1 MYHINIIIYIN
12 NNILIKQVI
21 KYINITFI
29 NGYKRIAIQIY

>member
-21 KYINITFI
+21 KYINIPFI